1 MHKYWGWGQQSNLAL
16 VNCNKF
22 TIKQIKIFKFYI
34 IKIGQMELTIKSVKI
49 KGEWDWMMKILKFEQ
64 YQNSEIPSR
73 VTIVT

>member
-1 MHKYWGWGQQSNLAL
+1 
-16 VNCNKF
+16 
-22 TIKQIKIFKFYI
+22 
-34 IKIGQMELTIKSVKI
+34 MELTIKSVKI